1 MEDTSLGWCDNT
13 RISTSGPPP
22 LQAFRPLDNAQIFSF
37 KVITEEGSELRPY
50 DLPDA
55 EIVYYFDV
63 QMREKRLRFEI
74 EKSSGGNIGVVEIE
88 AYAR

>member
-37 KVITEEGSELRPY
+37 KVITEKGNELRPH

-55 EIVYYFDV
+55 ETVYYFDL
-63 QMREKRLRFEI
+63 QMREKGSVLRLRKAQEVI
-74 EKSSGGNIGVVEIE
+74 
-88 AYAR
+88 